1 MDNGTPRVRLIGFVA
16 LVIVGIGAGAVYWL
30 LHTPVPGPARLD
42 PNPVRQGGQVRMS
55 ARGFFPLEPI
65 AMVVSQKQ
73 SGAPSVDL
81 GVVQASIGGDLD
93 QVYVALPN
101 DLASGS
107 HQLRIEGQISGRAS
121 TAVVYVRAKAPWVT
135 LGSSDSKP
143 RAQLGLVAGGFQPGE
158 RVLIFFGPPKTA
170 ESKASAT
177 SSSATHLI
185 GSLPTDRVGNTAW
198 SLVRLPLVKPGPY
211 SLMVKGQASGAE
223 LSKDVAL
230 SAYQPSVELSPWAG
244 PPGIKIRLNARG
256 FEPGEKVGVYLG
268 AATAPATALVT
279 DRYGDLWGAGP
290 ITMPYASG
298 AIPLTINLIGEDST
312 ARTSAQFR
320 VLTPK
325 PWLELT
331 QYWGAP
337 GGSVEFS
344 GGGWAGGE
352 RIAFHIGSV
361 KSPAVAY
368 GQADDYGWLHNAG
381 PATIPKDATY
391 QVVFVA
397 EGENSHSVAI
407 ATFKI
412 VLPFGI
418 SPVGVTP
425 TAGTQT

>member
-1 MDNGTPRVRLIGFVA
+1 MGIVA
-16 LVIVGIGAGAVYWL
+16 LFIVALGAGAAYWL

-42 PNPVRQGGQVRMS
+42 PNPVRQGGQIRMS
-55 ARGFFPLEPI
+55 ARGFFPLEPL
-65 AMVVSQKQ
+65 ALTVSQKQ
-73 SGAPSVDL
+73 SGAPNLDL
-81 GVVQASIGGDLD
+81 GVVQASTGGDID

-107 HQLRIEGQISGRAS
+107 HQLWIVGQVSGRAS

-135 LGSSDSKP
+135 LASSDSKP
-143 RAQLGLVAGGFQPGE
+143 RAQFGLVAGGFQPGE
-158 RVLIFFGPPKTA
+158 RVLILFGPPRSA
-170 ESKASAT
+170 ESKAPAT
-177 SSSATHLI
+177 STSATHLI
-185 GSLPTDRVGNTAW
+185 GNLPTDRVGNTAW
-198 SLVRLPLVKPGPY
+198 SQVRLPLVKPGPY
-211 SLMVKGQASGAE
+211 SLTVKGQTSGAE
-223 LSKDVAL
+223 LRKDVTL

-244 PPGIKIRLNARG
+244 PPGIKIKLNAKG

-268 AATAPATALVT
+268 AATAPAAALLA
-279 DRYGDLWGAGP
+279 DRYGNLWGAGP
-290 ITMPYASG
+290 ISMPYASG
-298 AIPLTINLIGEDST
+298 ANPLTINLIGEDST

-320 VLTPK
+320 ILTPK

-361 KSPAVAY
+361 KTPAVAY

-391 QVVFVA
+391 QVSFIA
-397 EGENSHSVAI
+397 EGESSHSTAT

-425 TAGTQT
+425 TDGAQP